1 MKIFFDT
8 NFILDY
14 FIRKEYK
21 QISEELL
28 AKALEKDY
36 EFFISFLSLANFAYI
51 LRKYLIEE
59 RDFYLEKTTT
69 IFDIIPNNYSQITE
83 ALKLKANDFED
94 AIQYQTALEKQCDFI
109 ITRNIKD
116 FTFSTL
122 PIYTPEEFIQRYL
135 K

>member
-51 LRKYLIEE
+51 LRKYPIEE

-122 PIYTPEEFIQRYL
+122 PIYTPEEFVQRYL

>member
-51 LRKYLIEE
+51 LRKYPIEE
-59 RDFYLEKTTT
+59 RDFYLEKTST

-122 PIYTPEEFIQRYL
+122 PIYTPEEFVQRYL